1 MRAKNNVY
9 DGFSSRVRGKIV
21 ALFLV
26 LSGGV
31 TMLLCRPLAAV
42 EEDTSWMDEEMA
54 LEQRALEVNEGEL
67 RFLDKPPEAA
77 AHYHHNRMMITEQS
91 LKDGW
96 VTMYQCH
103 SDLDRV
109 HASQIVYDADHIRH
123 IEIQS
128 TENIGSA
135 WVEGNTVQMTDIEA
149 ESEICI
155 SADKRAFSYENGSY
169 YLRLGPF
176 MRRFLDGYY
185 PMHVR
190 VEVCYPDSIKLVQ
203 TRPVKAIQ
211 HSNAAKRRSYADL
224 DVWVVGKL
232 DIEFEFR
239 EKKAVNQ

>member
-1 MRAKNNVY
+1 
-9 DGFSSRVRGKIV
+9 V
-21 ALFLV
+21 ALFFLFSSAMKMMFPQPV
-26 LSGGV
+26 
-31 TMLLCRPLAAV
+31 AAA
-42 EEDTSWMDEEMA
+42 EEDWSRIDEQME

-67 RFLDKPPEAA
+67 QLLEQPPAAA

-103 SDLDRV
+103 SDLDKV
-109 HASQIVYDADHIRH
+109 HASQIVYDADHIRD

-128 TENIGSA
+128 AVNIGSA
-135 WVEGNTVQMTDIEA
+135 RVEGNTVQMTDIEA

-155 SADKRAFSYENGSY
+155 SADKRALSYADGSY

-190 VEVCYPDSIKLVQ
+190 VEVCYPDIIELVK
-203 TRPVKAIQ
+203 TKPVNAIN
-211 HSNAAKRRSYADL
+211 HWNTAKQRFHADI

-232 DIEFEFR
+232 DIEFVFR
-239 EKKAVNQ
+239 SKRRANQ